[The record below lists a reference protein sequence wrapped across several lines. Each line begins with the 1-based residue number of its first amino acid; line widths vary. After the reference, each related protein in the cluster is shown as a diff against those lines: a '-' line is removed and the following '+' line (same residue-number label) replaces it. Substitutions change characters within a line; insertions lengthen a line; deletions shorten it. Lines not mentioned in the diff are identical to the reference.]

1 MLKSVAYELK
11 LEEYQGPLDKLLE
24 LIEAK
29 KLEITQLNL
38 AEVTADFLAYIQKLE
53 GAEGAPSF
61 AGFRTGRSPSTLRLR
76 SGLRTGEGAPPGLLA
91 DFLVVASRLI
101 LIKSKAL
108 LPSLTLSEEEEEE
121 MADLEHR
128 LRLYRELK
136 EGQRHLAKGWSAFP
150 LMHTREFLMGS
161 EALFYP
167 PTRLTAGDL
176 AAAFGRVLGELE
188 RIAKPTAHL
197 KSEIE
202 NLFKKIEEVLARLSG
217 APLGLRALRRS
228 GSRGEL
234 VVLFLAILHLLKTQ
248 LIKVEQADCFGE
260 IIVARREKNA

>member
-1 MLKSVAYELK
+1 MMDSMPFELK

-38 AEVTADFLAYIQKLE
+38 AEVTADFLDYVQTLE
-53 GAEGAPSF
+53 GTAEDG
-61 AGFRTGRSPSTLRLR
+61 
-76 SGLRTGEGAPPGLLA
+76 GAPPALLA

-108 LPSLTLSEEEEEE
+108 LPDLTLSEEEEGEV
-121 MADLEHR
+121 ADLEYR

-136 EGQRHLAKGWSAFP
+136 EGQCHLAKGWSVFP

-202 NLFKKIEEVLARLSG
+202 NLSKKIEEVLARLTG
-217 APLGLRALRRS
+217 APLGLGALRRS

-234 VVLFLAILHLLKTQ
+234 VVLFLAILHLLKAQ
-248 LIKVEQADCFGE
+248 LVKVEQADRFGE
-260 IIVARREKNA
+260 IIVARREENA

>member
-1 MLKSVAYELK
+1 MAYELK
-11 LEEYQGPLDKLLE
+11 LEAYQGPLDKLLE
-24 LIEAK
+24 LIEEK
-29 KLEITQLNL
+29 KMEITRLNL
-38 AEVTADFLAYIQKLE
+38 AEVTADFLAYIEKLE
-53 GAEGAPSF
+53 KDAEGK
-61 AGFRTGRSPSTLRLR
+61 GI
-76 SGLRTGEGAPPGLLA
+76 PPGILA

-108 LPSLTLSEEEEEE
+108 LPDLTLSEEEEGEV
-121 MADLEHR
+121 ADLEHR

-136 EGQRHLAKGWSAFP
+136 EGQRHLAKGWNAFP

-167 PTRLTAGDL
+167 PARLVAGDL

-188 RIAKPTAHL
+188 RIAKPTSHL
-197 KSEIE
+197 KSEME
-202 NLFKKIEEVLARLSG
+202 NLSKKISEVLARLTG
-217 APLGLRALRRS
+217 APLGLGALRRS

-248 LIKVEQADCFGE
+248 LVKVEQADRFGE
-260 IIVARREKNA
+260 IIVARSGENA